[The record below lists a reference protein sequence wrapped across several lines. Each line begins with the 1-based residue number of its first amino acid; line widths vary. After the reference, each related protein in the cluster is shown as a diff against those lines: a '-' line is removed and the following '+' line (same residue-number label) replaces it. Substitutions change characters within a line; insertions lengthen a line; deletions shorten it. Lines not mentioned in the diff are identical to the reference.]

1 MVSDMKRYHEDNGI
15 DLYENNAAVLLF
27 LKQLNH
33 PYKGIDNKSLEEE
46 EDKAKLRLI
55 DNEGIINVSWTDAIR
70 NAERNPYL
78 WGQIR
83 CLLHWANGNLETFI
97 GYSNCLTKWINLDR
111 QWEKQELYYNA
122 MLCLQP
128 DCWKS
133 KNRLYEFNRDRKSV
147 V

>member
-1 MVSDMKRYHEDNGI
+1 MSRNVFKFDNNTDRINKRKDASDAFGAVFSMVSDMKRYHEDNGI

-83 CLLHWANGNLETFI
+83 CLLHGNI
-97 GYSNCLTKWINLDR
+97 YCL
-111 QWEKQELYYNA
+111 
-122 MLCLQP
+122 
-128 DCWKS
+128 
-133 KNRLYEFNRDRKSV
+133 F
-147 V
+147 